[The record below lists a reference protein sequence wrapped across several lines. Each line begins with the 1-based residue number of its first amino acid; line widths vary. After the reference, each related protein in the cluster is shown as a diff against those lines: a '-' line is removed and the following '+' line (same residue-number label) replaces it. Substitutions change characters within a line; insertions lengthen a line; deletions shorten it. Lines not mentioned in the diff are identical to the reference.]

1 MKMPYCEVPE
11 EVLSD
16 KFELREW
23 AFTSWETTLKTK
35 KTKKKE

>member
-1 MKMPYCEVPE
+1 MPYCGVPG

-23 AFTSWETTLKTK
+23 AFTSWEITLKTK